1 MAQTTGA
8 MNTVGGQ
15 VELSTDGVPTW
26 TDISGFL
33 NMVDP
38 GEGVRQTGSIFTADG
53 DTPIVGAG
61 KREMLSI
68 VVNIAYTEGAS
79 DPWET
84 VRGVYEA
91 GDIDIQVRWS
101 PNGGASGD
109 FQFTTAQGHIS
120 SLQYP
125 GVDPNTAAP
134 SVLSFTLATP
144 SYTKAVIA

>member
-8 MNTVGGQ
+8 MNTIGGL
-15 VELSTDGVPTW
+15 VEISTDGVPTW

-33 NMVDP
+33 NMVEP

-61 KREMLSI
+61 KREMLSL
-68 VVNIAYTEGAS
+68 VVNIAYTEGGS
-79 DPWET
+79 EPWET

-91 GDIDIQVRWS
+91 GDTDVQLRWS
-101 PNGGASGD
+101 PAGGTTGD
-109 FQFTTAQGHIS
+109 FQFTSAQGHVS
-120 SLQYP
+120 SLGYP

-144 SYTKAVIA
+144 YYTKATAA